1 LRQIKA
7 TCGIIAQGRT
17 TGGPQMLPIS
27 ADKVAEVI
35 ILARELDRAENEFDG
50 FVDRLNEDE
59 QAGLVALFWIGRGTF
74 EPEDL
79 AEALRTAMAEATTPT
94 AHYLKGS
101 PHLADHLES
110 GLEALGI
117 DSSAVEDDLYRPG

>member
-1 LRQIKA
+1 
-7 TCGIIAQGRT
+7 
-17 TGGPQMLPIS
+17 MLPIA

-50 FVDRLNEDE
+50 FVDQLNDYEK
-59 QAGLVALFWIGRGTF
+59 AGLVAIFWIGRGSF

-79 AEALRTAMAEATTPT
+79 AEAIETAAHEATTPT
-94 AHYLKGS
+94 TVYLKGS
-101 PHLADHLES
+101 PHLADHLEA

-117 DSSAVEDDLYRPG
+117 DSGEVENDLYRPA